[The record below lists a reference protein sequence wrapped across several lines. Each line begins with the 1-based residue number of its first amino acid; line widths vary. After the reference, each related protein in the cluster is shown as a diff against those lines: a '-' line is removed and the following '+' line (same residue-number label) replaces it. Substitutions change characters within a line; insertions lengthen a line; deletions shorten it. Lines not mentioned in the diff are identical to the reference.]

1 MQEAN
6 DFSFADPLK
15 NKHFKM
21 VKGTLKELIIH
32 CDEYNVTFVSL
43 RTISKNTG
51 KNINTI
57 QNHLKILTDLGIV
70 EVLEIRG
77 NFGKKN
83 YRKINLNVLHNVP
96 VDVPVNVLHNVPVDV
111 PVNVSATVTE
121 LEENIREENRMDE
134 HSPKNASSKPNIP
147 TAKEVLQTW
156 NDNAEQFGFST
167 IKSMSDARYKKFKTR
182 LAKDDNFLDNFLEAI
197 EIASQ
202 SSFIMNNT
210 FFTFDWLVAN
220 DENYLK
226 VIEGNYN
233 NKGKK

>member
-1 MQEAN
+1 MNIELMQEAN

-83 YRKINLNVLHNVP
+83 YRKINLNVLP
-96 VDVPVNVLHNVPVDV
+96 NVLVDV

-156 NDNAEQFGFST
+156 NENAEQFGFST

-202 SSFIMNNT
+202 SSFIMSNT

>member
-77 NFGKKN
+77 NFGNKN
-83 YRKINLNVLHNVP
+83 YRKINLNVLP
-96 VDVPVNVLHNVPVDV
+96 NVLVDV

-202 SSFIMNNT
+202 SSFIMSNT

>member
-83 YRKINLNVLHNVP
+83 YRKINLNVLP
-96 VDVPVNVLHNVPVDV
+96 NVLVDV

-156 NDNAEQFGFST
+156 NENAEQFGFST

-202 SSFIMNNT
+202 SSFIMSNT